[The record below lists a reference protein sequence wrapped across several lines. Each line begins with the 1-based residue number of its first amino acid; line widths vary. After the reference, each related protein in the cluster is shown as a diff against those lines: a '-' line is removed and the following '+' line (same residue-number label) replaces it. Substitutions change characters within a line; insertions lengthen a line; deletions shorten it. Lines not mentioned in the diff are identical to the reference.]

1 MIIHRDYTSASN
13 SIIKIFSDHIQF
25 FNPGILPDTITIEQL
40 HNNQYI
46 STPRNRQIA
55 KIAKEMGLIERY
67 GTDIKRV
74 RNMFIDY
81 NSCEPQ
87 YELISGGLLVTAF
100 ALNFRSKENIIEQDK
115 VPDKVPN
122 KVPDRVPD
130 NITENQKSIIILIK
144 ENNKIS
150 MNELSVKIGISKR
163 KILDNINKLKELNLL
178 DREGNNKTGH
188 WKIIQKNR

>member
-40 HNNQYI
+40 RNNQYI

-67 GTDIKRV
+67 GK
-74 RNMFIDY
+74 
-81 NSCEPQ
+81 
-87 YELISGGLLVTAF
+87 G
-100 ALNFRSKENIIEQDK
+100 
-115 VPDKVPN
+115 
-122 KVPDRVPD
+122 
-130 NITENQKSIIILIK
+130 
-144 ENNKIS
+144 NNKIS

-163 KILDNINKLKELNLL
+163 KILDNINKLKEMNLL

-188 WKIIQKNR
+188 WKIVQKNR